1 MHVAYGAITEE
12 GHRPMRN
19 AAVGFNLG
27 PPHAA
32 MADADAIDVER
43 FRDDDVIDARRGK
56 PAALR
61 QIVHAAVA
69 PRLFV
74 DGAGDLERTRQR
86 AGVDQ
91 RFDRDDGRRK
101 ASLHVASAPAIDSAL
116 L

>member
-19 AAVGFNLG
+19 AAVGLDLG

-43 FRDDDVIDARRGK
+43 FRDDEGIDAGRGKPAARRRVTHAAVAHADAAEVEGFRDDDVIDARRGK

-61 QIVHAAVA
+61 QIMHAAVA

-74 DGAGDLERTRQR
+74 DGAGDL
-86 AGVDQ
+86 
-91 RFDRDDGRRK
+91 
-101 ASLHVASAPAIDSAL
+101 
-116 L
+116 